1 MPDWTASMQ
10 QTYAYYEV
18 DPGTWRDLRKI
29 ENVISSSIK
38 RDSSN
43 DTGGSASFNVSSDL
57 GEIYIRTYLV
67 TTQNRIV
74 DRTCLGTH
82 LCQTTDDDFDGKSR
96 AVTLDGYSP
105 LLELKETSPPIGY
118 ALAANVNI
126 LEAAKRLVMENLRA
140 PVVGGMSDVV
150 LPQPFVSEL
159 SDTWFSFISDLL
171 ACASYYLDTDEM
183 GRVIFMPFQDTNSLQ
198 PIWTYDDGNGSILQ
212 PSLGTSRDLYG
223 IPNTLEVV
231 YTKDDGS
238 YIYSKV
244 VNDDPD
250 SPISTIN
257 RGRIV
262 SQRITDP
269 EINGANPSQV
279 QLDAYAKQ
287 QLRNLSSLEYTLTYT
302 HGYCPVRVGDCV
314 LLNYERAGLINRK
327 AKVIRQSIK
336 CETGCQVEET
346 AVYTTSLWG

>member
-57 GEIYIRTYLV
+57 GEVYIRTYLV

-96 AVTLDGYSP
+96 AITLDGYSP

-126 LEAAKRLVMENLRA
+126 LEAAKRLAMENLRA
-140 PVVGGMSDVV
+140 PVV
-150 LPQPFVSEL
+150 
-159 SDTWFSFISDLL
+159 
-171 ACASYYLDTDEM
+171 
-183 GRVIFMPFQDTNSLQ
+183 
-198 PIWTYDDGNGSILQ
+198 DG
-212 PSLGTSRDLYG
+212 
-223 IPNTLEVV
+223 EF
-231 YTKDDGS
+231 K
-238 YIYSKV
+238 
-244 VNDDPD
+244 
-250 SPISTIN
+250 
-257 RGRIV
+257 
-262 SQRITDP
+262 
-269 EINGANPSQV
+269 
-279 QLDAYAKQ
+279 
-287 QLRNLSSLEYTLTYT
+287 SSSCWRHIRRCLTT
-302 HGYCPVRVGDCV
+302 TVRVRIDRYMVQFYLRFTRMCF
-314 LLNYERAGLINRK
+314 LLSGY
-327 AKVIRQSIK
+327 
-336 CETGCQVEET
+336 
-346 AVYTTSLWG
+346 